1 MPSSDKIRNV
11 PFVLFG
17 AGGVGSALL
26 RAVLTGRALHCE
38 RYGLRFTAVGACDS
52 SGVLRPGS
60 SGELSDAALER
71 LIEYKAGGGKL
82 AELTSP
88 PDEVAARPSSR
99 ARPTSSRRWRRK
111 PAPTTPAASSS
122 TARRPTRRSRRCWC
136 APSPARPRAA
146 SAKEPFASSLDVFNR
161 LGSGPRA
168 PGRVRFEST
177 VCAGV
182 PVVAAMQ
189 RTVAAADAV
198 SRVAGSFSGTLGY
211 VMSGLQGG
219 GKFSEVV
226 SKAKDLGYTEPDPR
240 DDLGGVDVAR
250 KVRAARFGAQFGAQF
265 GAPGAISDA
274 HLRRA
279 IL

>member
-88 PDEVAARPSSR
+88 PDEVAARPSEQSSADFLASVAAR
-99 ARPTSSRRWRRK
+99 AGADHPGCILVDCTATDATI
-111 PAPTTPAASSS
+111 PALLQCAEPGS
-122 TARRPTRRSRRCWC
+122 TL
-136 APSPARPRAA
+136 RAA
-146 SAKEPFASSLDVFNR
+146 SANKKPFASSLDVFNR
-161 LGSGPRA
+161 LGGGPRA

-265 GAPGAISDA
+265 GRAIRRA
-274 HLRRA
+274 IRRA